1 MSLRSKIT
9 RRSSNVFIYTVANV
23 CFIHSLIVTL
33 KCPGFNMCFCVTEG
47 CFHGRARRVR
57 MRPPAGNSS
66 ARCPPNTATPNTQTK
81 SRHITRWAWWIDFHV
96 GNIVKVISQR
106 SVYLTSIHRFT
117 STSLLIPKLI
127 RLLWVTTELD
137 SAFYAFPMKWQ
148 WALSLIAPVPPSVC
162 ASVRLKFSWMQF
174 LLHH

>member
-1 MSLRSKIT
+1 MFLCYRGLFSRKGKESEDEAAGWKLFGK
-9 RRSSNVFIYTVANV
+9 VPP
-23 CFIHSLIVTL
+23 
-33 KCPGFNMCFCVTEG
+33 K
-47 CFHGRARRVR
+47 HGHTKH
-57 MRPPAGNSS
+57 PDEI
-66 ARCPPNTATPNTQTK
+66 QTHYK
-81 SRHITRWAWWIDFHV
+81 VGLVDWFHV
-96 GNIVKVISQR
+96 GNIVKVISKR